1 MTDNVNISQEEY
13 EQARKI
19 SKEMFELINKKNN
32 DRTNKEYVYKQ
43 IIGFSMDKNKQRQII
58 QQIIIDNFDIF
69 YEEYIKEVEEKENR
83 KLKDTNTNKENVGI
97 IEKVNG
103 IEKKMNKE
111 MLEDLKVDSEKNKK
125 QLDVI
130 TMYNAKGQH
139 GAWRNTAPKKHIS
152 ETKND
157 ENKEIGIGD

>member
-1 MTDNVNISQEEY
+1 MMDNVNIGQEEY
-13 EQARKI
+13 EQAKRI
-19 SKEMFELINKKNN
+19 AKEMFELINKKNN
-32 DRTNKEYVYKQ
+32 DRTNKEYVYSQ
-43 IIGFSMDKNKQRQII
+43 IMGFGIDKNKQRQTI

-69 YEEYIKEVEEKENR
+69 YDEYLKEAEEKETH
-83 KLKDTNTNKENVGI
+83 KLKDSNTDKENVGI
-97 IEKVNG
+97 IEKVND
-103 IEKKMNKE
+103 IEKKLNKE

-130 TMYNAKGQH
+130 TMYNANRQH

-157 ENKEIGIGD
+157 EKNEIEK